1 MKTIDKVMQ
10 YTEHNILNKRSFKM
24 SNGLSNGYLGK
35 QSTKN
40 GDLGEDIWMKILEN
54 WPDLSPEWLL
64 IGKGEMITSPLEVQS
79 IKKPSQDFSGDG
91 LKERYILLL
100 ERTISSLEQKI
111 KDLTPE

>member
-40 GDLGEDIWMKILEN
+40 GDLGEDI
-54 WPDLSPEWLL
+54 
-64 IGKGEMITSPLEVQS
+64 
-79 IKKPSQDFSGDG
+79 
-91 LKERYILLL
+91 
-100 ERTISSLEQKI
+100 
-111 KDLTPE
+111 